1 MDRSETVISRNRY
14 GNIQP
19 WDPSRVRLRMPIG
32 GSDYINASP
41 ISLKCHTSTPPTRP
55 DSTSGNYSSA
65 IKLAEMRYIAT
76 QGPKDDQFAHFWN
89 MVMQETVGPVGVI
102 VMLTQCYEGI
112 REKCSQYFPQ
122 GLESPVLVL
131 DAGELAAAEAEAE
144 IGNPLCVAKGC
155 KHWY

>member
-1 MDRSETVISRNRY
+1 
-14 GNIQP
+14 
-19 WDPSRVRLRMPIG
+19 MPIG

-41 ISLKCHTSTPPTRP
+41 ISLKSHTSTPPTRP
-55 DSTSGNYSSA
+55 DATP
-65 IKLAEMRYIAT
+65 KLAEMRYIAT
-76 QGPKDDQFAHFWN
+76 QGPKDDQFAHFWT

-122 GLESPVLVL
+122 DLESPVLVL

-144 IGNPLCVAKGC
+144 TGNPLGVAKGC